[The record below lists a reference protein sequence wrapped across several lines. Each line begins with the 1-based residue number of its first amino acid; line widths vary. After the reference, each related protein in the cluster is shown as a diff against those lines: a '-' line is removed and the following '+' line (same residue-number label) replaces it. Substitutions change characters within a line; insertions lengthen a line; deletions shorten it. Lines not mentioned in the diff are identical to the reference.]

1 MHLAIVFLCGVFPW
15 INPFFIGPA
24 PNVISWLTTVSCA
37 AVLIVSYKWMPG
49 KLAQRNLTTTLVS
62 AWLFA
67 ALVSS
72 VMGLLQYFG
81 VANVVN
87 GWVSSAA
94 LGEAYANLRQRN
106 HFATLTNIGLAAVL
120 WCVAQ
125 RHTSVQSKWLPIG
138 ALVAASF
145 LALANAASTSRTGLA
160 QLAMLTPFVW
170 AWSHRYSP
178 DIRQSTRR
186 VVIVAV
192 FTYALG
198 ALLLPW
204 MIGSDPSSTGILSR
218 LSQGDSASV
227 CASRITLWSN
237 VFQLIDQKPWTGWGW
252 GELDYAHFITLYPG
266 ARFCDILDNAHNL
279 PLHLAVE
286 LGVPISIAFCAL
298 CVGWVLRAKPWRET
312 NATRQLAWGVLAVIG
327 LHSLLEYPLWYGPF
341 QLAVVLALWMLQ
353 TTTEVGA
360 HQVSK
365 RPIAPVLNSLIAT
378 ALIAFCA
385 FAAWD
390 YWRISQL
397 YTAPKQR
404 HSSYREDTLAKVR
417 NSGLFQNHVQFAE
430 LTTTALTPDNAAHVR
445 QLALALLHFS
455 PEPRVIEAVIESA
468 VMLGK
473 DDEALYYLQRYKAAF
488 PDAHAAW
495 AATSARYK
503 AP

>member
-1 MHLAIVFLCGVFPW
+1 MYLAIVFLLGVFPW
-15 INPFFIGPA
+15 LNPFSMGPA
-24 PNVISWLTTVSCA
+24 PSVTSWLVAVVCA
-37 AVLIVSYKWMPG
+37 AILISGYEWKPD

-72 VMGLLQYFG
+72 VMGLLQYSG
-81 VANVVN
+81 VASVVN

-125 RHTSVQSKWLPIG
+125 RHVSVQSKWLPVG
-138 ALVAASF
+138 ALVSASL

-160 QLAMLTPFVW
+160 QLAMLAALVW
-170 AWSHRYSP
+170 VWSRRYSL
-178 DIRQSTRR
+178 DIRHSFRR

-218 LSQGDSASV
+218 LSQGDSASA
-227 CASRITLWSN
+227 CSSRITLWSN
-237 VFQLIDQKPWTGWGW
+237 VFHLIGQKPWTGWGW

-266 ARFCDILDNAHNL
+266 ARVCDILDNAHNL

-286 LGVPISIAFCAL
+286 LGVPISVAFCTL
-298 CVGWVLRAKPWRET
+298 CVGWVLRAKPWRDT
-312 NATRQLAWGVLAVIG
+312 NTTRQLAWVVLAVIG

-353 TTTEVGA
+353 TTPEVGA

-365 RPIAPVLNSLIAT
+365 RNVAPVLYALAPT
-378 ALIAFCA
+378 LLIAFCA

-390 YWRISQL
+390 
-397 YTAPKQR
+397 
-404 HSSYREDTLAKVR
+404 
-417 NSGLFQNHVQFAE
+417 
-430 LTTTALTPDNAAHVR
+430 
-445 QLALALLHFS
+445 
-455 PEPRVIEAVIESA
+455 
-468 VMLGK
+468 
-473 DDEALYYLQRYKAAF
+473 
-488 PDAHAAW
+488 
-495 AATSARYK
+495 
-503 AP
+503 